1 MTEATG
7 NRRISMRATDKP
19 FNIDKK
25 LVYEAYKAVQSNGG
39 AAGVDGQTIEQFES
53 DLKSNLYK
61 IWNRMSS
68 GTYFPPPVRAVS
80 IPKKSEGQRI
90 LGVPTVADRVAQMV
104 VKQVI
109 EPILD
114 PVFLA
119 DSYGYRPN
127 KSALDAV
134 GVTRER
140 CWKYDWVLEF
150 DIKGLFDNID
160 HELLLRAIR
169 KHVTCKW
176 ALLYIERWL
185 RAPMKQEDGTT
196 IERDRGTPQGGV
208 VSPILANI
216 FLHYAFDLWMTR
228 THPVLPWCRYADDG
242 LVHCRNEQEAQ
253 ALKAELQARLAECR
267 LEMHP
272 TKTKIVY
279 CKDKK
284 RKGTYPNVEF
294 DFLGYCFR
302 PRLVKCFRDNSLFCG
317 FNPAVSSSA
326 MKAMRSTIRELK
338 LRHQTQLSLQAI
350 ARQLNPLLRGWIEYY
365 GRYAPSALY
374 PLLRHVNQTLVAWAM
389 RKFKRFKDHK
399 VRASQFLQRLATE
412 HRSLFVHWDIGMT
425 GVFA

>member
-1 MTEATG
+1 
-7 NRRISMRATDKP
+7 MRATNKP

-25 LVYEAYKAVQSNGG
+25 LVYEAYQAVQSNGG
-39 AAGVDGQTIEQFES
+39 AAGVDGQTIEQFEA

-68 GTYFPPPVRAVS
+68 GTYFPPPVRAVP
-80 IPKKSEGQRI
+80 IPKKSGGQRI

-109 EPILD
+109 EPTLD
-114 PVFLA
+114 SVFLA
-119 DSYGYRPN
+119 DSYGYRPR

-140 CWKYDWVLEF
+140 CWRYDWVLEF

-169 KHVTCKW
+169 KHVKCKW

-185 RAPMKQEDGTT
+185 KAPMVQEDGTT
-196 IERDRGTPQGGV
+196 IERTRGTPQGGV

-216 FLHYAFDLWMTR
+216 FMHYTFDLWMVR
-228 THPVLPWCRYADDG
+228 THPALPWCRYADDG

-253 ALKAELQARLAECR
+253 DLKTELQARLAECR

-279 CKDKK
+279 CKDRR
-284 RKGTYPNVEF
+284 RKGTYPNVKF

-302 PRLVKCFRDNSLFCG
+302 PRLVQHFRDKTLFRG
-317 FNPAVSSSA
+317 FNPAVSPSA
-326 MKAMRSTIRELK
+326 MQAMRSTIRELN
-338 LRHQTQLSLQAI
+338 LLHQTQLSMQDI
-350 ARQLNPLLRGWIEYY
+350 AQRLNPILRGWIGYY
-365 GRYAPSALY
+365 GRYSPSALY
-374 PLLRHVNQTLVAWAM
+374 PVLQYVNQRLVAWVM
-389 RKFKRFKDHK
+389 RKFKRFKGHK
-399 VRASQFLQRLATE
+399 VLASKFLQRLAME
-412 HRSLFVHWDIGMT
+412 HKALFVHWTLGMT
-425 GVFA
+425 GMFA

>member
-1 MTEATG
+1 
-7 NRRISMRATDKP
+7 MRATDKP

-25 LVYEAYKAVQSNGG
+25 LVYEAYQAVQSNGG
-39 AAGVDGQTIEQFES
+39 APGVDGQTIEKFEA

-68 GTYFPPPVRAVS
+68 GTYFPPPVRAVP
-80 IPKKSEGQRI
+80 IPKKSGGQRI

-109 EPILD
+109 ESTLD
-114 PVFLA
+114 SVFFA
-119 DSYGYRPN
+119 DSYGYRPR

-160 HELLLRAIR
+160 HELLLRAVR
-169 KHVTCKW
+169 RHVKCKW

-185 RAPMKQEDGTT
+185 KAPMVQEDGTT
-196 IERDRGTPQGGV
+196 IERTRGTPQGGV

-216 FLHYAFDLWMTR
+216 FMHYAFDLWMAR

-253 ALKAELQARLAECR
+253 VLKTELQARLAECR

-279 CKDKK
+279 CKDRR
-284 RKGTYPNVEF
+284 RKSTYPNVKF
-294 DFLGYCFR
+294 DFLCFR
-302 PRLVKCFRDNSLFCG
+302 PRLVQRFRDNALFCG
-317 FNPAVSSSA
+317 FNPAVSPSA

-338 LRHQTQLSLQAI
+338 LRHQTQLSLQDI
-350 ARQLNPLLRGWIEYY
+350 AQRLNPLLRGWIEYY

-374 PLLRHVNQTLVAWAM
+374 PLLRYVNQTLVAWAM
-389 RKFKRFKDHK
+389 RKFKRFKEHK
-399 VRASQFLQRLATE
+399 VRASQFLQRLAAE
-412 HRSLFVHWDIGMT
+412 RKDLFVHWAIGMN

>member
-1 MTEATG
+1 
-7 NRRISMRATDKP
+7 
-19 FNIDKK
+19 
-25 LVYEAYKAVQSNGG
+25 
-39 AAGVDGQTIEQFES
+39 
-53 DLKSNLYK
+53 LKSNLYK

-80 IPKKSEGQRI
+80 IPKKSGGQRI

-104 VKQVI
+104 VKQVT

-114 PVFLA
+114 SVFLA
-119 DSYGYRPN
+119 DSYGYRPR

-185 RAPMKQEDGTT
+185 TAPMVQEDGTT
-196 IERDRGTPQGGV
+196 IERSRGTPQGGV
-208 VSPILANI
+208 VSPILANT
-216 FLHYAFDLWMTR
+216 FLHYAFDLWMAR
-228 THPVLPWCRYADDG
+228 KHPDLPWCRYADDG

-253 ALKAELQARLAECR
+253 ALKSELQARLAACR

-284 RKGTYPNVEF
+284 RKGTYPNVQF

-302 PRLVKCFRDNSLFCG
+302 PRLVRRFRDKTLFCG
-317 FNPAVSSSA
+317 FNPAVSPSA

-338 LRHQTQLSLQAI
+338 LVHQTQLSLQDI
-350 ARQLNPLLRGWIEYY
+350 AQKLNPLLRGWIEYY

-374 PLLRHVNQTLVAWAM
+374 PLLRHVNQMLVAWAM
-389 RKFKRFKDHK
+389 RKFKRFKGHK
-399 VRASQFLQRLATE
+399 VRTSQFLQRLATE
-412 HRSLFVHWDIGMT
+412 PTALFVHWAIGMT

>member
-1 MTEATG
+1 
-7 NRRISMRATDKP
+7 MRATDKP

-25 LVYEAYKAVQSNGG
+25 LVYEAYKAVKSNGG
-39 AAGVDGQTIEQFES
+39 AAGVDGQTIEQFEA

-68 GTYFPPPVRAVS
+68 GSYFPPSVRAVS
-80 IPKKSEGQRI
+80 IPKKSGGQRI

-119 DSYGYRPN
+119 DSYGYRPR

-134 GVTRER
+134 GVTRKR

-150 DIKGLFDNID
+150 DIKGLFDNIN

-176 ALLYIERWL
+176 ARLYIERWL
-185 RAPMKQEDGTT
+185 RAPMMQEDGTT

-216 FLHYAFDLWMTR
+216 FLHYTFDLWMVR
-228 THPVLPWCRYADDG
+228 THPDLPWCRYADDG

-253 ALKAELQARLAECR
+253 ALKSELQARLAECR

-284 RKGTYPNVEF
+284 RKGTYPNVKF
-294 DFLGYCFR
+294 DFLG
-302 PRLVKCFRDNSLFCG
+302 
-317 FNPAVSSSA
+317 
-326 MKAMRSTIRELK
+326 
-338 LRHQTQLSLQAI
+338 
-350 ARQLNPLLRGWIEYY
+350 
-365 GRYAPSALY
+365 
-374 PLLRHVNQTLVAWAM
+374 
-389 RKFKRFKDHK
+389 
-399 VRASQFLQRLATE
+399 
-412 HRSLFVHWDIGMT
+412 
-425 GVFA
+425 

>member
-1 MTEATG
+1 
-7 NRRISMRATDKP
+7 MRATDKP

-25 LVYEAYKAVQSNGG
+25 LVYEAYKAVKSNGG
-39 AAGVDGQTIEQFES
+39 AAGVDGQTIEQFEA

-68 GTYFPPPVRAVS
+68 GSYFPPPVRAVS
-80 IPKKSEGQRI
+80 IPKKSGGQRI

-109 EPILD
+109 EPNLD
-114 PVFLA
+114 SVFLA

-185 RAPMKQEDGTT
+185 KAPMVQEDGTT
-196 IERDRGTPQGGV
+196 VERNRGTPQGGV

-216 FLHYAFDLWMTR
+216 FLHYAFDLWMVR
-228 THPVLPWCRYADDG
+228 THPDLPWCRYADDG

-253 ALKAELQARLAECR
+253 ALKSELQARLAECR
-267 LEMHP
+267 LEIHP

-284 RKGTYPNVEF
+284 RKGKYPNVKF

-302 PRLVKCFRDNSLFCG
+302 PRLVRRFRDNTLFCG

-326 MKAMRSTIRELK
+326 MKAMRSTIRELN
-338 LRHQTQLSLQAI
+338 LRQQTQLSLQDLAK
-350 ARQLNPLLRGWIEYY
+350 QLNPLLRGWIEYY

-374 PLLRHVNQTLVAWAM
+374 PVLRYVNQTLVAWAM

-399 VRASQFLQRLATE
+399 IRASQFLQRLVTE
-412 HRSLFVHWDIGMT
+412 HRTLFVHWDIGMT